1 MKFISNSNQY
11 LVDYEEGHYEGEGN
25 SSGFVS
31 DVN

>member
-1 MKFISNSNQY
+1 MKFISNSDQY
-11 LVDYEEGHYEGEGN
+11 FADYEEGYYEEEGN